1 MVHYLKILND
11 YAEAVLLEDKKFE
24 IRENDRGFQKGDYV
38 RFQTVGKDGLPIR
51 HAINDKRYR
60 ITYVLGG
67 WGLKDGYVAFAIEK
81 AD

>member
-1 MVHYLKILND
+1 MKIRNLKS
-11 YAEAVLLEDKKFE
+11 EKMTEDFK
-24 IRENDRGFQKGDYV
+24 KGDYV

-60 ITYVLGG
+60 ITYVLCG
-67 WGLKDGYVAFAIEK
+67 WGLKNGYVAFGLEE